1 MAAEV
6 EFINGVPSFSVGQF
20 TEVLN
25 HVLKASFDEGVW
37 VEGEIQ
43 GLRKPNP
50 HAYFTLIENVDGV
63 KAQLNINL
71 FAGPLRNVQ
80 AKLRQQGIELK
91 DGLKVRLFGRVE
103 YYGPFGK
110 LNLIATDV
118 DTQFSAGDVA
128 AKREELLRQLME
140 KGVDKLNKRIPVP
153 LVPLRLGIISSSQAA
168 GWADAQ
174 QHLTESG
181 IGFAIT
187 FCDVRVQGDAAVSQ
201 IVAALNSLSRRDDI
215 DLVMLMRGGG
225 SKGDLAAFD
234 DEQIALAISKC
245 SHQVITG
252 IGHEIDTSI
261 ADIVAHT
268 ANKTPTACAQSVI
281 AIVESFLSELSYSA
295 GSLRSLTQTAVE
307 RARSRIAVSVER
319 LRTRPRTAL
328 ERQTQKLMM
337 HAASVRLLDPVTTM
351 ARGWS
356 ITRDSSGNVVRS
368 ISDIKKSLLGATKE
382 SPLLNSLLTRLSQ
395 TLNLKNQTS
404 MKKTK
409 TNERSQRNY
418 FAR

>member
-50 HAYFTLIENVDGV
+50 HAYFTLIENIDGV

-128 AKREELLRQLME
+128 AKREELLRVLME
-140 KGVDKLNKRIPVP
+140 KGVDKINKRIPVP

-187 FCDVRVQGDAAVSQ
+187 FCDVRVQGDAAVPQ
-201 IVAALNSLSRRDDI
+201 IVAALNALSRRDDI

-234 DEQIALAISKC
+234 DEQIAMAISKC
-245 SHQVITG
+245 SHPVFTG

-268 ANKTPTACAQSVI
+268 AVKTPTACAQLVI

-319 LRTRPRTAL
+319 LRTRPRTTL

-368 ISDIKKSLLGATKE
+368 ISDIKKGDTVVTALADGSI
-382 SPLLNSLLTRLSQ
+382 
-395 TLNLKNQTS
+395 TS
-404 MKKTK
+404 TV
-409 TNERSQRNY
+409 EGV
-418 FAR
+418 A

>member
-50 HAYFTLIENVDGV
+50 HAYFTLIENVDGI

-140 KGVDKLNKRIPVP
+140 KGVDKINKRIPVP

-234 DEQIALAISKC
+234 DEQIAIAISKC
-245 SHQVITG
+245 SHPVFTG

-281 AIVESFLSELSYSA
+281 AIVGSFLSELSYSA

-328 ERQTQKLMM
+328 ERQSQKLMM

-368 ISDIKKSLLGATKE
+368 ISDIKKGDTVVTALADGSI
-382 SPLLNSLLTRLSQ
+382 
-395 TLNLKNQTS
+395 TS
-404 MKKTK
+404 TV
-409 TNERSQRNY
+409 EGV
-418 FAR
+418 A

>member
-1 MAAEV
+1 MAAEL

-140 KGVDKLNKRIPVP
+140 KGVDKINKRIPVP

-201 IVAALNSLSRRDDI
+201 IVAALNSLSRREDI

-234 DEQIALAISKC
+234 DEQIAMAISKC
-245 SHQVITG
+245 SHPVFTG

-328 ERQTQKLMM
+328 ERQSQKLMM

-368 ISDIKKSLLGATKE
+368 ISDIKKGDTVVTALADGSI
-382 SPLLNSLLTRLSQ
+382 
-395 TLNLKNQTS
+395 TS
-404 MKKTK
+404 TV
-409 TNERSQRNY
+409 EGV
-418 FAR
+418 A

>member
-1 MAAEV
+1 MATEV

-140 KGVDKLNKRIPVP
+140 KGVDKINKRIPVP

-234 DEQIALAISKC
+234 DEQIAIAISKC
-245 SHQVITG
+245 AHPVFTG

-281 AIVESFLSELSYSA
+281 AIVENFLSDLSYSA
-295 GSLRSLTQTAVE
+295 GSLRSLTQTVVE

-368 ISDIKKSLLGATKE
+368 ISDIKKGDTVVTALADGSI
-382 SPLLNSLLTRLSQ
+382 
-395 TLNLKNQTS
+395 TS
-404 MKKTK
+404 TV
-409 TNERSQRNY
+409 EGV
-418 FAR
+418 A

>member
-1 MAAEV
+1 MSAEV

-50 HAYFTLIENVDGV
+50 HAYFTLIENIDGV

-140 KGVDKLNKRIPVP
+140 KGVDQINKRIPVP

-187 FCDVRVQGDAAVSQ
+187 FCDVRVQGDAAVPQ

-234 DEQIALAISKC
+234 DEQIAMAISKC
-245 SHQVITG
+245 THPIFTG

-328 ERQTQKLMM
+328 ERQTQKLLM

-368 ISDIKKSLLGATKE
+368 ISEIKKGDTVVTALADGSI
-382 SPLLNSLLTRLSQ
+382 
-395 TLNLKNQTS
+395 TS
-404 MKKTK
+404 TV
-409 TNERSQRNY
+409 EGV
-418 FAR
+418 A

>member
-50 HAYFTLIENVDGV
+50 HAYFTLIENVDGA

-128 AKREELLRQLME
+128 AKREELLRVLME

-187 FCDVRVQGDAAVSQ
+187 FCDVRVQGDSAVSQ

-234 DEQIALAISKC
+234 DEQIAMAISKC
-245 SHQVITG
+245 SHPVFTG

-328 ERQTQKLMM
+328 ERQSQKLMM

-368 ISDIKKSLLGATKE
+368 ISDIKKGDTVVTALADGSI
-382 SPLLNSLLTRLSQ
+382 
-395 TLNLKNQTS
+395 TS
-404 MKKTK
+404 TV
-409 TNERSQRNY
+409 EGV
-418 FAR
+418 A

>member
-118 DTQFSAGDVA
+118 DTQFSTGDVA
-128 AKREELLRQLME
+128 AKREELLRVLME
-140 KGVDKLNKRIPVP
+140 KGVDKINKRIPVP

-187 FCDVRVQGDAAVSQ
+187 FCDVRVQGDAAVPQ

-234 DEQIALAISKC
+234 DEQIAMAISKC
-245 SHQVITG
+245 SHPVFTG

-268 ANKTPTACAQSVI
+268 AVKTPTACAQLVI

-319 LRTRPRTAL
+319 VRTRPRTVL

-368 ISDIKKSLLGATKE
+368 ISDIKKGDTVVTALADGSI
-382 SPLLNSLLTRLSQ
+382 
-395 TLNLKNQTS
+395 TS
-404 MKKTK
+404 TV
-409 TNERSQRNY
+409 EGV
-418 FAR
+418 A

>member
-50 HAYFTLIENVDGV
+50 HAYFTLIENIDGV

-80 AKLRQQGIELK
+80 TKLRQQGIELK

-140 KGVDKLNKRIPVP
+140 KGVDKINKRIPVP

-187 FCDVRVQGDAAVSQ
+187 FCDVRVQGDSAVPQ

-234 DEQIALAISKC
+234 DEQIAMAISKC
-245 SHQVITG
+245 SHPVFTG

-261 ADIVAHT
+261 ADVVAHT

-319 LRTRPRTAL
+319 LRTRPRTTL
-328 ERQTQKLMM
+328 ERQTQKLIM

-368 ISDIKKSLLGATKE
+368 ISDIKKGDTGGTAVDDGSI
-382 SPLLNSLLTRLSQ
+382 
-395 TLNLKNQTS
+395 TS
-404 MKKTK
+404 TV
-409 TNERSQRNY
+409 EGV
-418 FAR
+418 A

>member
-50 HAYFTLIENVDGV
+50 HAYFTLIENIDGV

-128 AKREELLRQLME
+128 AKREELLRVLME
-140 KGVDKLNKRIPVP
+140 KGVDKINKRIPVP

-187 FCDVRVQGDAAVSQ
+187 FCDVRVQGDAAMPQ
-201 IVAALNSLSRRDDI
+201 IVAALNALSRRDDI

-234 DEQIALAISKC
+234 DEQIAMAISKC
-245 SHQVITG
+245 SHPVFTG

-268 ANKTPTACAQSVI
+268 AVKTPTACAQLVI

-319 LRTRPRTAL
+319 LRTRPRTTL

-368 ISDIKKSLLGATKE
+368 ISDIKKGDTVVTALADGSI
-382 SPLLNSLLTRLSQ
+382 
-395 TLNLKNQTS
+395 TS
-404 MKKTK
+404 TV
-409 TNERSQRNY
+409 EGV
-418 FAR
+418 A

>member
-1 MAAEV
+1 
-6 EFINGVPSFSVGQF
+6 
-20 TEVLN
+20 
-25 HVLKASFDEGVW
+25 
-37 VEGEIQ
+37 
-43 GLRKPNP
+43 
-50 HAYFTLIENVDGV
+50 
-63 KAQLNINL
+63 
-71 FAGPLRNVQ
+71 
-80 AKLRQQGIELK
+80 
-91 DGLKVRLFGRVE
+91 VE

-140 KGVDKLNKRIPVP
+140 KGVDKINKRIPVP

-234 DEQIALAISKC
+234 DEQIAMAISKC
-245 SHQVITG
+245 AHPVFTG

-281 AIVESFLSELSYSA
+281 AIVENFLSDLSYSA

-328 ERQTQKLMM
+328 ERQSQKLMM

-356 ITRDSSGNVVRS
+356 ITRDTSGNVVRS
-368 ISDIKKSLLGATKE
+368 ISDIKKGDTVVTALADGSI
-382 SPLLNSLLTRLSQ
+382 
-395 TLNLKNQTS
+395 TS
-404 MKKTK
+404 TV
-409 TNERSQRNY
+409 EGV
-418 FAR
+418 A

>member
-50 HAYFTLIENVDGV
+50 HAYFTLIENIDGV

-128 AKREELLRQLME
+128 AKREELLRVLME
-140 KGVDKLNKRIPVP
+140 KGVDKINKRIPVP

-187 FCDVRVQGDAAVSQ
+187 FCDVRVQGDSAVSQ

-234 DEQIALAISKC
+234 DEQIAMAISKC
-245 SHQVITG
+245 SHPVFTG

-328 ERQTQKLMM
+328 ERQSQKLMM

-368 ISDIKKSLLGATKE
+368 ISDIKKGDTVVTALADGSI
-382 SPLLNSLLTRLSQ
+382 
-395 TLNLKNQTS
+395 TS
-404 MKKTK
+404 TV
-409 TNERSQRNY
+409 EGV
-418 FAR
+418 A

>member
-1 MAAEV
+1 MATEV

-50 HAYFTLIENVDGV
+50 HAYFTLIENIDGV

-140 KGVDKLNKRIPVP
+140 KGVDKVNKRIPVP

-234 DEQIALAISKC
+234 DEQIAMAISKC
-245 SHQVITG
+245 SHPVFTG

-295 GSLRSLTQTAVE
+295 SSLRSLTQTAVE

-368 ISDIKKSLLGATKE
+368 ISDIKKGDTVVTALADGSI
-382 SPLLNSLLTRLSQ
+382 
-395 TLNLKNQTS
+395 TS
-404 MKKTK
+404 TV
-409 TNERSQRNY
+409 EGV
-418 FAR
+418 A

>member
-50 HAYFTLIENVDGV
+50 HAYFTLIENIDGV

-128 AKREELLRQLME
+128 AKREELLRVLME
-140 KGVDKLNKRIPVP
+140 KGVDKINKRIPVP

-174 QHLTESG
+174 QHLTESD

-187 FCDVRVQGDAAVSQ
+187 FCDVRVQGDAAVPQ

-234 DEQIALAISKC
+234 DEQIAMAISKC
-245 SHQVITG
+245 SHPVFTG

-319 LRTRPRTAL
+319 LRTRPRTTL

-368 ISDIKKSLLGATKE
+368 ISDIKKGDTVVTALADGSI
-382 SPLLNSLLTRLSQ
+382 
-395 TLNLKNQTS
+395 TS
-404 MKKTK
+404 TV
-409 TNERSQRNY
+409 EGV
-418 FAR
+418 A

>member
-80 AKLRQQGIELK
+80 TKLRQQGIELK

-140 KGVDKLNKRIPVP
+140 KGVDKINKRIPVP

-234 DEQIALAISKC
+234 DEQIAMAISKC
-245 SHQVITG
+245 AHPVFTG

-281 AIVESFLSELSYSA
+281 AIVENFLSDLSYSA

-368 ISDIKKSLLGATKE
+368 ISDIKKGDTVFTALADGSI
-382 SPLLNSLLTRLSQ
+382 
-395 TLNLKNQTS
+395 TS
-404 MKKTK
+404 TV
-409 TNERSQRNY
+409 EGV
-418 FAR
+418 A

>member
-1 MAAEV
+1 MATEV

-140 KGVDKLNKRIPVP
+140 KGVDKINKRIPVP

-234 DEQIALAISKC
+234 DEQIAMAISKC
-245 SHQVITG
+245 AHPVFTG

-368 ISDIKKSLLGATKE
+368 ISDIKKGDTVVTALADGSI
-382 SPLLNSLLTRLSQ
+382 
-395 TLNLKNQTS
+395 TS
-404 MKKTK
+404 TV
-409 TNERSQRNY
+409 EGV
-418 FAR
+418 A

>member
-1 MAAEV
+1 MATEV

-128 AKREELLRQLME
+128 AKREELLRHLME
-140 KGVDKLNKRIPVP
+140 KGVDKVNKRIPVP

-234 DEQIALAISKC
+234 DEQIAMAISKC
-245 SHQVITG
+245 SHPVFTG

-281 AIVESFLSELSYSA
+281 AIVESFLSDLSYSA

-328 ERQTQKLMM
+328 ERQSQKLMM

-368 ISDIKKSLLGATKE
+368 ISDIKKGDTVVTALADGSI
-382 SPLLNSLLTRLSQ
+382 
-395 TLNLKNQTS
+395 TS
-404 MKKTK
+404 TV
-409 TNERSQRNY
+409 EGV
-418 FAR
+418 A

>member
-50 HAYFTLIENVDGV
+50 HAYFTLIENIDGV

-128 AKREELLRQLME
+128 AKREELLRVLME
-140 KGVDKLNKRIPVP
+140 KGVDKINKRIPVP

-181 IGFAIT
+181 IGFSIT
-187 FCDVRVQGDAAVSQ
+187 FCDVRVQGDSAVSQ

-234 DEQIALAISKC
+234 DEQIAMAISKC
-245 SHQVITG
+245 SHPVFTG

-281 AIVESFLSELSYSA
+281 AIVENFLSDLSYSA

-328 ERQTQKLMM
+328 ERQSQKLMM

-368 ISDIKKSLLGATKE
+368 ISDIKKGDTVVTALADGSI
-382 SPLLNSLLTRLSQ
+382 
-395 TLNLKNQTS
+395 TS
-404 MKKTK
+404 TV
-409 TNERSQRNY
+409 EGV
-418 FAR
+418 A

>member
-50 HAYFTLIENVDGV
+50 HAYFTLIENIDGV

-140 KGVDKLNKRIPVP
+140 KGVDKINKRIPVP

-187 FCDVRVQGDAAVSQ
+187 FCDVRVQGDSAVSQ
-201 IVAALNSLSRRDDI
+201 IVAALNSLSRRDDL

-234 DEQIALAISKC
+234 DEQIAMAISKC
-245 SHQVITG
+245 SHPVFTG

-337 HAASVRLLDPVTTM
+337 HAASVRLLDPATTM

-368 ISDIKKSLLGATKE
+368 ISDIKKGDTVVTALADG
-382 SPLLNSLLTRLSQ
+382 RF
-395 TLNLKNQTS
+395 TS
-404 MKKTK
+404 TV
-409 TNERSQRNY
+409 EGV
-418 FAR
+418 A

>member
-50 HAYFTLIENVDGV
+50 HAYFTLIENIDGV

-80 AKLRQQGIELK
+80 TKLRQQGIELK

-128 AKREELLRQLME
+128 AKREELLRQLIE
-140 KGVDKLNKRIPVP
+140 KGVDKINKRIPVP
-153 LVPLRLGIISSSQAA
+153 FVPLRLGIISSSQAA

-187 FCDVRVQGDAAVSQ
+187 FCDVRVQGDAAVPQ

-234 DEQIALAISKC
+234 DEQIAMAISKC
-245 SHQVITG
+245 SHSVFTG

-307 RARSRIAVSVER
+307 RARARIAVSVER

-328 ERQTQKLMM
+328 ERQSQKLMM

-368 ISDIKKSLLGATKE
+368 ISEIKKGDTVVTVLADGSI
-382 SPLLNSLLTRLSQ
+382 
-395 TLNLKNQTS
+395 TS
-404 MKKTK
+404 TV
-409 TNERSQRNY
+409 EGV
-418 FAR
+418 A

>member
-50 HAYFTLIENVDGV
+50 HAYFTLIENIDGV

-128 AKREELLRQLME
+128 AKREELLRVLME
-140 KGVDKLNKRIPVP
+140 KGVDQINKRIPVP

-187 FCDVRVQGDAAVSQ
+187 FCDVRVQGDAAVPQ

-234 DEQIALAISKC
+234 DEQIAMAISKC
-245 SHQVITG
+245 SHPVFTG

-295 GSLRSLTQTAVE
+295 SSLRSLTQTAVE

-328 ERQTQKLMM
+328 ERQSQKLMM

-368 ISDIKKSLLGATKE
+368 ISDIKKGDTVVTALADGSI
-382 SPLLNSLLTRLSQ
+382 
-395 TLNLKNQTS
+395 TS
-404 MKKTK
+404 TV
-409 TNERSQRNY
+409 EGV
-418 FAR
+418 A

>member
-50 HAYFTLIENVDGV
+50 HAYFTLIENIDGV

-128 AKREELLRQLME
+128 AKREELLRVLME
-140 KGVDKLNKRIPVP
+140 KGVDKINKRIPVP

-187 FCDVRVQGDAAVSQ
+187 FCDVRVQGDAAVPQ

-234 DEQIALAISKC
+234 DEQIAMAISKC
-245 SHQVITG
+245 SHPVFTG

-368 ISDIKKSLLGATKE
+368 ISEIKKGDTVVTALADGSI
-382 SPLLNSLLTRLSQ
+382 
-395 TLNLKNQTS
+395 TS
-404 MKKTK
+404 TV
-409 TNERSQRNY
+409 EGV
-418 FAR
+418 A

>member
-50 HAYFTLIENVDGV
+50 HAYFTLIENIDGV

-128 AKREELLRQLME
+128 AKREELLRVLME
-140 KGVDKLNKRIPVP
+140 KGVDKINKRIPVP

-187 FCDVRVQGDAAVSQ
+187 FCDVRVQGDSAVSQ

-234 DEQIALAISKC
+234 DEQIAMAISKC
-245 SHQVITG
+245 SHPVFTG

-281 AIVESFLSELSYSA
+281 AIVESFLSDLSYSA
-295 GSLRSLTQTAVE
+295 GSLRSLPQTAVE

-368 ISDIKKSLLGATKE
+368 ISDIKKGDTVVTALADGSI
-382 SPLLNSLLTRLSQ
+382 
-395 TLNLKNQTS
+395 TS
-404 MKKTK
+404 TV
-409 TNERSQRNY
+409 EGV
-418 FAR
+418 A

>member
-50 HAYFTLIENVDGV
+50 HAYFTLIENIDGV

-128 AKREELLRQLME
+128 AKREELLRVLME
-140 KGVDKLNKRIPVP
+140 KGVDKINKRIPVP

-187 FCDVRVQGDAAVSQ
+187 FCDVRVQGDSAVSQ

-234 DEQIALAISKC
+234 DEQIAMAISKC
-245 SHQVITG
+245 SHPVFTG

-281 AIVESFLSELSYSA
+281 AIVESFLSDLSYSA

-368 ISDIKKSLLGATKE
+368 ISDIKKGDTVVTALADGSI
-382 SPLLNSLLTRLSQ
+382 
-395 TLNLKNQTS
+395 TS
-404 MKKTK
+404 TV
-409 TNERSQRNY
+409 EGV
-418 FAR
+418 A

>member
-50 HAYFTLIENVDGV
+50 HAYFTLIENIDGV

-80 AKLRQQGIELK
+80 TKLRQQGIELK

-140 KGVDKLNKRIPVP
+140 KGVDKINKRIPVP

-187 FCDVRVQGDAAVSQ
+187 FCDVRVQGDSAVSQ
-201 IVAALNSLSRRDDI
+201 IVAALNSLSRRDDL

-234 DEQIALAISKC
+234 DEQIAMAISKC
-245 SHQVITG
+245 SHPVFTG

-337 HAASVRLLDPVTTM
+337 HAASVRLLDPATTM

-368 ISDIKKSLLGATKE
+368 ISDIKKGDTVVTALADG
-382 SPLLNSLLTRLSQ
+382 RF
-395 TLNLKNQTS
+395 TS
-404 MKKTK
+404 TV
-409 TNERSQRNY
+409 EGV
-418 FAR
+418 A

>member
-140 KGVDKLNKRIPVP
+140 KGVDKINKRIPVP

-201 IVAALNSLSRRDDI
+201 IVDALNSLSRRDDI

-234 DEQIALAISKC
+234 DEQIAMAISKC
-245 SHQVITG
+245 SHPVFTG

-328 ERQTQKLMM
+328 ERQSQKLMM

-356 ITRDSSGNVVRS
+356 ITRDSSGNVIRS
-368 ISDIKKSLLGATKE
+368 ISDIKKGDTVVTALADGSI
-382 SPLLNSLLTRLSQ
+382 
-395 TLNLKNQTS
+395 TS
-404 MKKTK
+404 TV
-409 TNERSQRNY
+409 EGV
-418 FAR
+418 A

>member
-50 HAYFTLIENVDGV
+50 HAYFTLIENIDGV

-128 AKREELLRQLME
+128 AKREELLRVLME
-140 KGVDKLNKRIPVP
+140 KGVDKINKRIPVP

-187 FCDVRVQGDAAVSQ
+187 FCDVRVQGDAAVPQ

-234 DEQIALAISKC
+234 DEQIAMAISKC
-245 SHQVITG
+245 SHPVFTG

-319 LRTRPRTAL
+319 LRTRPRTTL

-368 ISDIKKSLLGATKE
+368 ISDIKKGDTVVTALADGSI
-382 SPLLNSLLTRLSQ
+382 
-395 TLNLKNQTS
+395 TS
-404 MKKTK
+404 TV
-409 TNERSQRNY
+409 EGV
-418 FAR
+418 A